1 MNENRTVRAITAG
14 IPYPPYPCTVKP
26 VDALTAP
33 DQGEADTTPA
43 AEALYWLTHPE
54 APPRRSALADL
65 IHQWETEPEWT
76 PDQEPAPDDD
86 LDDAG

>member
-1 MNENRTVRAITAG
+1 MQ
-14 IPYPPYPCTVKP
+14 P

-54 APPRRSALADL
+54 TPGRTSTFADL
-65 IHQWETEPEWT
+65 ITQWENEPEWT
-76 PDQEPAPDDD
+76 PDPNASQEPAPDA
-86 LDDAG
+86 LDDAPDDAR